1 MRLANKPDLVQAPA
15 KKAAQP
21 PVYRATLLPAY
32 ALDADAFLEP
42 QNQKRIVRALADVL
56 EREAPIRESLLIRRV
71 TQSFGIARAGSRI
84 QRYLMQLLSAA
95 KLQTTTQNGERFYWT
110 PKQDPDHYETYRVAG
125 EGDDKRDARDL
136 PQQEI
141 ANAAAAVLQN
151 QIGLPEED
159 LVRETARLL
168 GYTRLGT
175 SVRPPWKPASPM
187 ASKKETFASPV
198 PGIIHWQIDKNLPA

>member
-175 SVRPPWKPASPM
+175 SVRPAM
-187 ASKKETFASPV
+187 ETGIAYGEQKGILCQSR
-198 PGIIHWQIDKNLPA
+198 PGYYVLKNS